1 MRCPERFP
9 CTCARAAD
17 VAAHEVP
24 GDPVF
29 GISSAARGDSTQT
42 SSRGEGWVTD
52 MVNHLYYELQLLLF
66 SQPLSLHHTK
76 EGVCVCVHARGCDE
90 CVVLGI
96 KQMINPPLLSCQV
109 IIVAPESLLIF
120 SALLK
125 DKEKLCSMQPPLSPG
140 DLTTFQQSDQIR
152 HTYTYRHC
160 E

>member
-76 EGVCVCVHARGCDE
+76 EGVCVCVHARVLNSGCDE
-90 CVVLGI
+90 LRCSG
-96 KQMINPPLLSCQV
+96 
-109 IIVAPESLLIF
+109 
-120 SALLK
+120 
-125 DKEKLCSMQPPLSPG
+125 DKTN
-140 DLTTFQQSDQIR
+140 D
-152 HTYTYRHC
+152 
-160 E
+160 

>member
-76 EGVCVCVHARGCDE
+76 EGVITPAVAHARVHA
-90 CVVLGI
+90 
-96 KQMINPPLLSCQV
+96 
-109 IIVAPESLLIF
+109 
-120 SALLK
+120 
-125 DKEKLCSMQPPLSPG
+125 
-140 DLTTFQQSDQIR
+140 QQR
-152 HTYTYRHC
+152 V
-160 E
+160 